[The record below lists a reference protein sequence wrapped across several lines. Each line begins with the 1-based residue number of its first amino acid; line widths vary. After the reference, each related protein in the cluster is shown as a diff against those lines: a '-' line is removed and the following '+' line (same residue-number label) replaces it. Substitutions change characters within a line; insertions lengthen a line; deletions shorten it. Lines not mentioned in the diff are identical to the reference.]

1 MRTEGGA
8 RVSDEI
14 YLTEFY
20 IMPVEGLATLRK
32 EMTGLVDE
40 DVAGGVLF
48 RYGYRSGYEIM
59 RKLNL
64 EVSMDNLS
72 EIFEEIWHE
81 IGLGRARLLEDD
93 GKISV
98 VFEESLEA
106 KANGKKTAPSCDFT
120 RGYLAGIISRTLGKK
135 YYATEEKCISMGND
149 VCLFRLS
156 SVN

>member
-1 MRTEGGA
+1 MP
-8 RVSDEI
+8 DDI

-20 IMPVEGLATLRK
+20 IMPIEGLATLRK
-32 EMTGLVDE
+32 ELTGLVDE

-59 RKLNL
+59 KKLNL
-64 EVSMDNLS
+64 DAGMDNLS
-72 EIFEEIWHE
+72 EMFEEIWHE
-81 IGLGRARLLEDD
+81 IGLGRAHLISENGRM
-93 GKISV
+93 SV

-106 KANGKKTAPSCDFT
+106 KANGSRTVPSCDFT
-120 RGYLAGIISRTLGKK
+120 RGYLAGIISRILGKK

-156 SVN
+156 PM

>member
-1 MRTEGGA
+1 MT
-8 RVSDEI
+8 DDI

-20 IMPVEGLATLRK
+20 IMPIEGLATLRK
-32 EMTGLVDE
+32 ELTGLVDE

-59 RKLNL
+59 KKLNL
-64 EVSMDNLS
+64 DAGMDNLS
-72 EIFEEIWHE
+72 EMFEEIWHE
-81 IGLGRARLLEDD
+81 IGLGRARLISEN
-93 GKISV
+93 GRMSV

-106 KANGKKTAPSCDFT
+106 KANGSRTVPSCDFT
-120 RGYLAGIISRTLGKK
+120 RGYLAGIISRILGKK

-156 SVN
+156 PM